1 MSFTASLST
10 TGSTA
15 VITLAGSLDDNPS
28 AEEFREKVA
37 TAAGQGI
44 DRLVLE
50 MSQLETLSAAGLR
63 GLAFCKEKMPN
74 GVDIVFVAPTD
85 KVRVAIEDVGFQQS
99 VTISDQFTL

>member
-10 TGSTA
+10 TGNTA

-37 TAAGQGI
+37 TAASQGVSK
-44 DRLVLE
+44 LVLE
-50 MSQLETLSAAGLR
+50 MTNLEELSAAGLR
-63 GLAFCKEKMPN
+63 GLAFCREKMPN
-74 GVDIVFVAPTD
+74 EVDIVFVAPNE
-85 KVRVAIEDVGFQQS
+85 KVRIAIEDVGFQQS